1 MPYKV
6 IQWATGNVG
15 RHALRA
21 LIEHPDYELVG
32 LWVHSTT
39 KAGKD
44 AGEIAGLGPIGVIA
58 TNDIDEILR
67 IEADCVSYMANADLR
82 PADAIADMARCLE
95 SGKNVVSTSVPF
107 LTYPKTAP
115 PALLEPLAAA
125 CEKGG
130 TSCFTSAIDP
140 GFANDLIPL
149 ILMGVCERVASVR
162 ILEILNYSTYNNATT
177 LFEIMGFGKPL
188 DQTPLMLRRGSLKFA
203 WACVVEL
210 MADALDVQLDEVR
223 EVYERVPAPHTFDVA
238 LGTIQAGTAAGLRF
252 EVQGIVKGR
261 PAIVVEHV
269 TRMHDDIAPQ
279 WPKGQGSGSYRV
291 VIDGS
296 PSLTC
301 DLALRGADGDHN
313 TGGLC
318 ASAMRVVN
326 AIPAVCAAKP
336 GLLSTLDLPIFTA
349 RHVLR

>member
-15 RHALRA
+15 KHALRA

-32 LWVHSTT
+32 LWVHSPD
-39 KAGKD
+39 KVGKD
-44 AGEIAGLGPIGVIA
+44 AGELAGLGKIGVVA
-58 TNDIDEILR
+58 TNDVDEI
-67 IEADCVSYMANADLR
+67 IKMKADCVSYMANADLR
-82 PADAIADMARCLE
+82 PADAIDDMARCLR

-115 PALLEPLAAA
+115 RVLVEPLEEA
-125 CEKGG
+125 CKAGG

-149 ILMGVCERVASVR
+149 VLMGVCERVDSVR
-162 ILEILNYSTYNNATT
+162 ILEILNYSTYYNATT
-177 LFEIMGFGKPL
+177 LFDIMGFGQPL
-188 DQTPLMLRRGSLKFA
+188 DQTPLLLQRGNLKFA
-203 WACVVEL
+203 WGCVVDM

-223 EVYERVPAPHTFDVA
+223 EVYERVPAEKTFEVA
-238 LGTIQAGTAAGLRF
+238 LGTVKAGTAAGLRF

-261 PAIVVEHV
+261 PKIVVEHV
-269 TRMHDDIAPQ
+269 TRMHDEVAPH
-279 WPKGQGSGSYRV
+279 WPQGTGSGSYRV
-291 VIDGS
+291 IIEGS
-296 PSLTC
+296 PSLNC
-301 DLALRGADGDHN
+301 DFHLRGADGDHN

-318 ASAMRVVN
+318 ASGMRVLN

-349 RHVLR
+349 RHVMR